1 MSSKAP
7 VTSGV
12 PQGTV
17 LGPIL
22 FLIYINDFPEY
33 LQHSTLR
40 LFADDSI
47 IYKEIKTINDAHNL
61 QLDIDAACRWKKDW
75 LMHFHPDKCNLIS
88 ITQKRKPIHFTYKLH
103 DHPLAKVEHSKY
115 LGITLQSNLK
125 WNKHINSITNKANQ
139 TLGFLKRNLKIKS
152 SDVKSH
158 AYKALVRPKLEYA
171 SAVWDPHTRTQINQ
185 IEKVQRRA
193 ARYVTNRYHNTSSVT
208 DMLQNLNWPSL
219 EIRRTRVRL
228 IMFYKII
235 HHVVAI
241 HPLDTL
247 LLPTTTITRY
257 NTSHTY
263 KHIRTNKDSYKYS
276 FYPRTIIQWNLLP
289 IHIHEAAT
297 VDAFKA
303 LIPVTVLTPIYHV

>member
-1 MSSKAP
+1 MSLKS
-7 VTSGV
+7 VNQFTS
-12 PQGTV
+12 
-17 LGPIL
+17 
-22 FLIYINDFPEY
+22 LINY
-33 LQHSTLR
+33 
-40 LFADDSI
+40 
-47 IYKEIKTINDAHNL
+47 
-61 QLDIDAACRWKKDW
+61 
-75 LMHFHPDKCNLIS
+75 
-88 ITQKRKPIHFTYKLH
+88 
-103 DHPLAKVEHSKY
+103 KVEHSKY

-139 TLGFLKRNLKIKS
+139 TLGFLKRNLKIKC

-158 AYKALVRPKLEYA
+158 AYIKALVRPKLEYA

-208 DMLQNLNWPSL
+208 DMLQHLNWPSL

>member
-1 MSSKAP
+1 M
-7 VTSGV
+7 
-12 PQGTV
+12 
-17 LGPIL
+17 
-22 FLIYINDFPEY
+22 
-33 LQHSTLR
+33 
-40 LFADDSI
+40 
-47 IYKEIKTINDAHNL
+47 
-61 QLDIDAACRWKKDW
+61 
-75 LMHFHPDKCNLIS
+75 
-88 ITQKRKPIHFTYKLH
+88 
-103 DHPLAKVEHSKY
+103 
-115 LGITLQSNLK
+115 
-125 WNKHINSITNKANQ
+125 
-139 TLGFLKRNLKIKS
+139 KS
-152 SDVKSH
+152 SDVKYH

-185 IEKVQRRA
+185 IETETA
-193 ARYVTNRYHNTSSVT
+193 LYVTNRYYDTSSVT
-208 DMLQNLNWPSL
+208 DMLQKLNWPSL

-263 KHIRTNKDSYKYS
+263 THIRTDKDSYKYS
-276 FYPRTIIQWNLLP
+276 FYPRNIIQWNLLP

-297 VDAFKA
+297 VDVFKA